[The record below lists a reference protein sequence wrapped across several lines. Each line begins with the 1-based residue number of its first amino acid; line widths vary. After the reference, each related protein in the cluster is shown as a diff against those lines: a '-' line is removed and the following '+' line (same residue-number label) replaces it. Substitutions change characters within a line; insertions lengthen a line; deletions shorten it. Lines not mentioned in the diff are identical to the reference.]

1 MLTKNISIDI
11 KKGKKVP
18 LKETYLVIYK
28 FKDKV
33 KLVQKFVDDKNNKTI
48 TLNIEECQRLINLL
62 DFYLFKGKFTPFK
75 DKMIV
80 FEKD

>member
-48 TLNIEECQRLINLL
+48 TLNIEECQRLINLF